1 MRRTLVDHARRH
13 RFRKRGGH
21 VVKVSLDE
29 GAVAAPERSADLVAI
44 DDALVRLGALDAR
57 KSKVVELRF
66 FGGLSVE
73 EVGEVLNIS
82 PRTVK
87 REWSL
92 ARAWLYTEL
101 MGHTHP

>member
-1 MRRTLVDHARRH
+1 M
-13 RFRKRGGH
+13 
-21 VVKVSLDE
+21 KVSLDE

-44 DDALVRLGALDAR
+44 DDALVRLGALDER

-73 EVGEVLNIS
+73 EIGEVLNIS

-101 MGHTHP
+101 MGRTHP

>member
-1 MRRTLVDHARRH
+1 
-13 RFRKRGGH
+13 
-21 VVKVSLDE
+21 
-29 GAVAAPERSADLVAI
+29 
-44 DDALVRLGALDAR
+44 LGALDAR

-73 EVGEVLNIS
+73 EIGEVLAIS

-101 MGHTHP
+101 IGPTHP